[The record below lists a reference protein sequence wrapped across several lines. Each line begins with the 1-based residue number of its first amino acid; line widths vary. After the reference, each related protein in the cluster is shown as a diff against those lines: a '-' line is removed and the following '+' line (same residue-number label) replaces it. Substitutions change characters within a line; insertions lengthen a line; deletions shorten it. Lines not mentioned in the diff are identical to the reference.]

1 MNSRST
7 TNNRFRFRV
16 LLFLSACTRSCIHAL
31 HITKCTWKPK
41 LRVVSRGKI
50 VTSKSSSGFPLES
63 VGSICTSV
71 LISKILMP
79 PSLKTTAGES
89 HERERISPCHTP
101 LKQKHERTIHPAHTS
116 SEQVSYQEQSQ
127 LFARIIPEALSR
139 RPTCTHST
147 VSLRA
152 FESTRDR
159 HNRCACSVRFP
170 LCPTSLNDLYYP
182 PPYPA

>member
-1 MNSRST
+1 M
-7 TNNRFRFRV
+7 
-16 LLFLSACTRSCIHAL
+16 HAFVYPRPAHHKMYL
-31 HITKCTWKPK
+31 EAKTEGG
-41 LRVVSRGKI
+41 VSREDCNIEVI
-50 VTSKSSSGFPLES
+50 VRVS
-63 VGSICTSV
+63 VGERWLNLHQRAHQQNLDAT
-71 LISKILMP
+71 LIEDNRGREP
-79 PSLKTTAGES
+79 
-89 HERERISPCHTP
+89 RERKDLSLPHTP
-101 LKQKHERTIHPAHTS
+101 KQKHERTIHPAHTS

-170 LCPTSLNDLYYP
+170 LCPTSLNDLYFP
-182 PPYPA
+182 PSFYPA